1 MSIQSQIHGLGGAG
15 DTELDTAFVVD
26 DDGPIAQRVRADWRD
41 DERFDVGMDDG
52 PAGGKGISSRA
63 SGSRDDKAVGTI
75 TTNEIG
81 VDSEAHFDHAG
92 ERAFIDNDF
101 VEDALIV
108 DRFAVA
114 NQGGVEHHAFAG
126 SEVSRECFFKGGI
139 ELLQRETREKT
150 EAAEVDGQNWNA
162 AGSGFAS
169 CR

>member
-1 MSIQSQIHGLGGAG
+1 
-15 DTELDTAFVVD
+15 
-26 DDGPIAQRVRADWRD
+26 
-41 DERFDVGMDDG
+41 MDDG
-52 PAGGKGISSRA
+52 PAGGKGISRRA
-63 SGSRDDKAVGTI
+63 GGSRDDEAVGAV

-126 SEVSRECFFKGGI
+126 SEVSRKCFFEGGI
-139 ELLQRETREKT
+139 QLLQRETGEKA
-150 EAAEVDGQNWNA
+150 EAAEVY
-162 AGSGFAS
+162 
-169 CR
+169 